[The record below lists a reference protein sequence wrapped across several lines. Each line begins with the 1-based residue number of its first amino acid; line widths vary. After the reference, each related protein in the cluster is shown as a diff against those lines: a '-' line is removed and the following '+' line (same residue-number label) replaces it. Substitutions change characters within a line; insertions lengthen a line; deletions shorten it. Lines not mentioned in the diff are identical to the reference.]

1 LIRTFRKINK
11 ELNCGEV
18 IEVNIT
24 TGEYRSFYYNII
36 EDRELFVFGEYKSN
50 VFQMGWK
57 NANEF
62 IRNKMKHYEELKKGF
77 EYYNLPRYDYRKY
90 TFQERCELLNKISF
104 YT

>member
-1 LIRTFRKINK
+1 MRINK

-90 TFQERCELLNKISF
+90 TFQERYELLNKISC
-104 YT
+104 